1 MTGFEQRVHAVVTGL
16 QPGEV
21 VSYGWVAAAA
31 GRPGAHRAVGRV
43 LRDLADDSW
52 PWWRVVRADGHLAAP
67 NSVDQCRRLDAEGVH
82 VEAERV
88 IDPPVR
94 RV

>member
-1 MTGFEQRVHAVVTGL
+1 VTDFERRVRAVVTGL

-21 VSYGWVAAAA
+21 VSYGWVAGAA

-43 LRDLADDSW
+43 LRDVADDSW
-52 PWWRVVRADGHLAAP
+52 PWWRVVRADGRLAAP
-67 NSVDQCRRLDAEGVH
+67 NSVEQGRRLDAEGVH
-82 VEAERV
+82 VEDDRV
-88 IDPPVR
+88 VDPPVR